1 MTGLAIG
8 LVIGVAIGYLLGIN
22 SRHQVSPEQP
32 ILDLPP
38 ELPVVTKRRRRNM
51 HE

>member
-8 LVIGVAIGYLLGIN
+8 LVIGIAIGYWLGIN
-22 SRHQVSPEQP
+22 SRQEERQP
-32 ILDLPP
+32 TLDLPP